1 MLLLVAPVEGVLGL
15 ASEHVHLGAKY
26 QTLPMG
32 SFLGEKSSFIKK
44 GKNEGCQHSRK
55 KVGSWIPVDFRA
67 KLGKLRQVQE
77 SWRRLG
83 ELRQIRKIK
92 TD

>member
-44 GKNEGCQHSRK
+44 GKIPKRETLGPFDWDLMGFIGVPLFNEK
-55 KVGSWIPVDFRA
+55 
-67 KLGKLRQVQE
+67 
-77 SWRRLG
+77 
-83 ELRQIRKIK
+83 
-92 TD
+92 